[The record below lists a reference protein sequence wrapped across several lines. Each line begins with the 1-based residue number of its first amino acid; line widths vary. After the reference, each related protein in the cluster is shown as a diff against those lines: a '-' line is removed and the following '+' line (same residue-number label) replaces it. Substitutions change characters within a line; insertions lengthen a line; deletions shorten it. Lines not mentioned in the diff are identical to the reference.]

1 MDWKSEIRNIASIA
15 HSCSFEMAGLTTAR
29 KNEFLLLLSRIL
41 IEKSDTILR
50 FNLKDVRK
58 CERQNY
64 SKAFIDRLLL
74 TPERIKK
81 MATSLQNIAN
91 LEDPVGKVIWET
103 VRPNGLIIK
112 RVRVPIGVIAIIY
125 ESRPDVTI
133 EASSLCV
140 KSGNCVLLRGGK
152 EAVFSNSILVECIKE
167 ALEKT
172 GINQNV
178 VNLVKV
184 GGRAGVKYLLSLNES
199 IDLVIPR
206 GGESLIRAVVLHSK
220 IPVIKHYKGVCH
232 IYVDSEAD

>member
-1 MDWKSEIRNIASIA
+1 MDWKNEIKNIASVT
-15 HSCSFEMAGLTTAR
+15 HNCSFEMAGLTTDK

-41 IEKSDTILR
+41 TEKSDTILK
-50 FNLKDVRK
+50 FNMKDVKK

-133 EASSLCV
+133 EATSLCV
-140 KSGNCVLLRGGK
+140 KSGNCVVLRGGK
-152 EAVFSNSILVECIKE
+152 EAVFSNSILVECVKE

-172 GINQNV
+172 GINQNA
-178 VNLVKV
+178 VNLVKI
-184 GGRAGVKYLLSLNES
+184 GGRAG
-199 IDLVIPR
+199 
-206 GGESLIRAVVLHSK
+206 
-220 IPVIKHYKGVCH
+220 
-232 IYVDSEAD
+232 